1 MTDIR
6 IHEES
11 VIFHKALYHE
21 SELLLAKCYNFDI
34 NLETGEITAPL
45 RFTSK
50 QALFYF
56 IELAFKNFWESPLQE
71 DRKSNFLKQV
81 DEIYA
86 VYENHVSVT
95 MGNKLPYSEKFK
107 KHQIEAT
114 NFSFFNKNTF
124 LALEMRLGKSIVSAS
139 LSRLLNIRKTVIIC
153 PASVKW
159 SWFRQLTAEWGFNE
173 LYFTIL
179 DASKSKNIIAFQE
192 RFVIINYDVLG
203 NFYNHLV
210 QTPIGHFIID
220 ESHRLKNHQ
229 TARFKNTKKLV
240 DMFPDAKITLLSGT
254 PIKNRVNDIFAYLKL
269 TGHPLGSNHK
279 RFLDEYAISTTSR
292 GAQRVTGGKNLVD
305 LRKKLANFM
314 LIKTQ
319 DECLDLPKKMF
330 LSYRYS
336 LDDYREKYNAIIE
349 ELSQQ
354 KDISSL
360 TGNLHSLNILT
371 SLAKIKGI
379 IEIAEDII
387 ENGQKVVIF
396 GSYKD
401 PLNELEQYFG
411 ERCVKIDGSV
421 PSQKRDTLV
430 QRFTNDEKCEVFLG
444 NMQAAGE
451 GINLAV
457 ASNVIFINFPLTPD
471 EIMQP
476 LNRCENMNRKGIL
489 TICYT
494 FCDESIDEYLY
505 ELIEDK
511 QNEINTFTGKENL
524 NIHRHNT
531 VEHLVS
537 KLLKRDIS
545 AEEEV
550 ATHSLEGGE
559 DVTMKDNFVNHM
571 MSVKQVVIPDVNPDA
586 HIMPDFSKPVIDIP
600 DFDVFEKEA
609 KAMLEENK
617 DVVDK
622 SVEDLV
628 LFGKAEMR
636 YVDPPETAEPVTERL
651 TLEELFRRY
660 PATPLT
666 NTEDSV
672 KGMPFGSEEVSKLM
686 TETFESI
693 PSQSKDAIP
702 NKPASDFDLPE
713 FLT

>member
-11 VIFHKALYHE
+11 VIFHKAIYHE

-45 RFTSK
+45 RFTAK
-50 QALFYF
+50 EALFYF

-71 DRKSNFLKQV
+71 DRKSDFLKQV

-107 KHQIEAT
+107 KHQIEAA

-379 IEIAEDII
+379 VEIAEDII

-537 KLLKRDIS
+537 KLLKRDIP
-545 AEEEV
+545 AEEEAV
-550 ATHSLEGGE
+550 THSLEGGE

-600 DFDVFEKEA
+600 DFNTIEKVVE
-609 KAMLEENK
+609 KHIEEINEQTADTMK
-617 DVVDK
+617 KLTEEIIVT
-622 SVEDLV
+622 
-628 LFGKAEMR
+628 GKAEIHI
-636 YVDPPETAEPVTERL
+636 
-651 TLEELFRRY
+651 
-660 PATPLT
+660 
-666 NTEDSV
+666 
-672 KGMPFGSEEVSKLM
+672 K
-686 TETFESI
+686 
-693 PSQSKDAIP
+693 KD
-702 NKPASDFDLPE
+702 DFDLPE
-713 FLT
+713 FL